1 MTAALLAL
9 ALSAVSTSKI
19 GVVIDSNDPDAS
31 TILAACPA
39 LVVVRLPMP
48 TSVGALLQGYRS
60 SCAGGKVIAQVGG
73 TGVAVEGGT
82 TAASWST
89 WLQQIQAAQPSPP
102 IDGVE
107 GPWEPTG
114 SNVDLGAFW
123 SAFALQVRSSGRLPV
138 VGALAPAS
146 GGPGAFCDT
155 VTAVRNALGG
165 AAWAWSYHAR
175 STSMSQDAG
184 AETTTTLGYRAL
196 QSDCGLSGF
205 SLYLTQAGPG
215 SRSWI
220 AGDVAW
226 LAWLDGQLGADVY
239 VVGAA
244 TGGTGG
250 PLTPIAAG
258 LAAYLANPQPPDA
271 GTPDGGTDA
280 GGGSGG
286 VIGGG
291 GVGGV
296 GGPSGSK
303 TGCAS
308 AGVGF
313 TLLALLPV
321 LAVLRRR
328 RSPTVKR

>member
-19 GVVIDSNDPDAS
+19 GVVVDTNDADAPA
-31 TILAACPA
+31 ILAACPA

-48 TSVGALLQGYRS
+48 TSAGTLLGNYRAN
-60 SCAGGKVIAQVGG
+60 CTGGVVIAQVGG
-73 TGVAVEGGT
+73 TGMPVDGT
-82 TAASWST
+82 TVAPIWPT
-89 WLQQIQAAQPSPP
+89 WLTQILAAQLSTPLA
-102 IDGVE
+102 GVE

-114 SNVDLGAFW
+114 SSANVAAFW
-123 SAFALQVRSSGRLPV
+123 SAFALQVRTDGFLPV

-146 GGPGAFCDT
+146 AGQGAFCDT
-155 VTAVRNALGG
+155 VTAVRNALPAG
-165 AAWAWSYHAR
+165 AVWAWSYHAR
-175 STSMSQDAG
+175 STSMSQDAA
-184 AETTTTLGYRAL
+184 AEAATTLGYRGL
-196 QSDCGLSGF
+196 QTACGLSGF

-215 SRSWI
+215 ARAWI
-220 AGDVAW
+220 AGDVSW
-226 LAWLDGQLGADVY
+226 LAWLDGQIGADAY

-244 TGGTGG
+244 AGGTGG
-250 PLTPIAAG
+250 PLAPIASE

-280 GGGSGG
+280 GGSSGG

-291 GVGGV
+291 GVGGI
-296 GGPSGSK
+296 GSPPK
-303 TGCAS
+303 TGCATTG
-308 AGVGF
+308 AGF
-313 TLLALLPV
+313 TLLALVPV